1 VLRSIPMQLPTD
13 STPQA
18 SRQDLLSEALAEY
31 ARDAAAML
39 RVHRL
44 AERHGS
50 LPRGSFTAQELV
62 TDVIEDMLL
71 GDLTCDPQLSI
82 GPQVEKYVQRRAY
95 HLRNAESQPRVR
107 GPRKS
112 RRSARLRPTFVPLDD
127 VPEIA
132 LAVDAP
138 QHQLYDRKH
147 EAIDSGELIARI
159 REHARG
165 DDPVEQL
172 LALYDR
178 KRYLRRDAL
187 EAGMGEWAY
196 RTARSRLTQY
206 GVAAISALAPSS
218 GDPAPAAQGTTGELD
233 GSDTTDAVL
242 LDGKGRARRATRK
255 VRNAR

>member
-1 VLRSIPMQLPTD
+1 MQLPPD
-13 STPQA
+13 STSRA
-18 SRQDLLSEALAEY
+18 SRQDLLSEALASY

-44 AERHGS
+44 AERHGA

-71 GDLTCDPQLSI
+71 DDLTCDPELSI
-82 GPQVEKYVQRRAY
+82 GPQVEKYVQRRAS

-127 VPEIA
+127 VPENA
-132 LAVDAP
+132 LAIDAP
-138 QHQLYDRKH
+138 QYQLHDRKH
-147 EAIDSGELIARI
+147 DALDSGELIARI
-159 REHARG
+159 REYARG
-165 DDPVEQL
+165 DDTAEQL

-178 KRYLRRDAL
+178 KRYLRREAL

-196 RTARSRLTQY
+196 RTARSRLTRY
-206 GVAAISALAPSS
+206 GIAAALALAPSS
-218 GDPAPAAQGTTGELD
+218 EDSASAAPGATGAPDGPDTTG
-233 GSDTTDAVL
+233 AVL
-242 LDGKGRARRATRK
+242 ADGRARTRRTTSRVRGARRART
-255 VRNAR
+255 A